1 MLGYAPTAL
10 VARRATP
17 PERAARPSE
26 VVSQPVVT
34 FRRMGKQNRAR
45 RAAKAKQRRRRTSDQ
60 RASSTSSTS
69 KTSGTWWSDGAASE
83 VRRTAA
89 ELYDRAV
96 AGAACRNR
104 PMTYQALRQLAELD
118 QATVDACVESE
129 LVRAVAVMWRIGWQ
143 PRELVR
149 QARRAGK
156 GAMENLAVRAVAA
169 DHAGRSPAT
178 ISEPWHGQ
186 LDALGVVAGAAVERA
201 WFAAFMSGAQLGR
214 FEALL
219 LAAELTAMIRSLPRL
234 DELIPPPGGSTPGAT
249 RGVVRSQTNDVDQQV
264 LERVRN
270 LLAKAESTEFDAE
283 AEAFTA
289 KAQQLITRHAI
300 DTALLAGDVPRG
312 DDQPIT
318 VRIEIDDP
326 YVDAKSLLLQVVAG
340 ANRCRT
346 VYLPH
351 VAMSDLIGFPADVA
365 ATEMLHASLL
375 IQAQSALANAA
386 RTAPPG
392 ARTRSQSYRS
402 SFLVAFANRIGE
414 RLDEVNAHL
423 IADAE
428 ADGRSVLPV
437 LRSRAGEVDDIVSTR
452 YPTVRSSRVRAG
464 SDPAGWASGRAAADQ
479 ARLNLADL
487 GATDR
492 HDAPATAELPL
503 LPPWSAAS

>member
-1 MLGYAPTAL
+1 
-10 VARRATP
+10 
-17 PERAARPSE
+17 
-26 VVSQPVVT
+26 
-34 FRRMGKQNRAR
+34 
-45 RAAKAKQRRRRTSDQ
+45 
-60 RASSTSSTS
+60 
-69 KTSGTWWSDGAASE
+69 
-83 VRRTAA
+83 
-89 ELYDRAV
+89 
-96 AGAACRNR
+96 
-104 PMTYQALRQLAELD
+104 MTYQALRQLVELD
-118 QATVDACVESE
+118 PTVVDRCVESE
-129 LVRAVAVMWRIGWQ
+129 LDRSVAVMWRNGWQ

-156 GAMENLAVRAVAA
+156 GAMETLAVRTVAA
-169 DHAGRSPAT
+169 DHAGRSPVT

-186 LDALGVVAGAAVERA
+186 LDVLGVVAGVTVERGRFSA
-201 WFAAFMSGAQLGR
+201 FASGAQLGR

-234 DELIPPPGGSTPGAT
+234 DERIPPPGGSTPGAV
-249 RGVVRSQTNDVDQQV
+249 RGVARSETHDVDQQV

-300 DTALLAGDVPRG
+300 DTALLAGDMARG
-312 DDQPIT
+312 DDRPIM
-318 VRIEIDDP
+318 VRVEIDDP
-326 YVDAKSLLLQVVAG
+326 YVDAKSLLLQVVAS
-340 ANRCRT
+340 ANRCRSM
-346 VYLPH
+346 YLPH

-375 IQAQSALANAA
+375 VQAQSSLANAA

-428 ADGRSVLPV
+428 AGGRSALPV
-437 LRSRAGEVDDIVSTR
+437 LRSRACEVDDIVSTR
-452 YPTVRSSRVRAG
+452 YPTVRSSRVRTG
-464 SDPAGWASGRAAADQ
+464 SDPAGWASGRAAEDL

-487 GATDR
+487 GTSASPDGPVVTELP
-492 HDAPATAELPL
+492 PATL
-503 LPPWSAAS
+503 WSAAS